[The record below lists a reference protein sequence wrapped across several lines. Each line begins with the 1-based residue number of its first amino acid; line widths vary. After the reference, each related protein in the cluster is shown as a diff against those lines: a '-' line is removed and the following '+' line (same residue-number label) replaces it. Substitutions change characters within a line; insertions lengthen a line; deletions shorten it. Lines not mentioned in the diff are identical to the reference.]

1 MPSQAILMACGFPL
15 TGNLALHCSEG
26 QAAASAGHATSIQ
39 PSQGR
44 QKDGGIPQQSQMM
57 ASLVSP
63 TSNADVP
70 STKQCED
77 HGSDQEPLL
86 TSKSM
91 PCSSEAFQTM

>member
-1 MPSQAILMACGFPL
+1 MACGFPL

-26 QAAASAGHATSIQ
+26 QAAAGAGRATSMQ
-39 PSQGR
+39 PNSQDR

-63 TSNADVP
+63 ISNADVP